1 MEIGKVVTQPKT
13 DVLVIG
19 GGLAGM
25 YAAIEASGAGKQVTI
40 LSKGKVG
47 ASGSSLVSMSV
58 HRFAPEEE
66 GLREDYRRR
75 FLDSGGGIQNPRVAE
90 ILVSEGARAVEDL
103 RRFDLP
109 LEYRSLDTEQGSFDY
124 LACCSPKKGR
134 NLTLPLRVY
143 IQTKTSVTLKE
154 GVMAFDLITADGQI
168 AGVLAE
174 SAGTVLYY
182 PADAVVLAT
191 GGGGNVYRY
200 TSNTSDLT
208 GDGYAM
214 ALRCGL
220 PLVDMEFVQFYPYRI
235 VSPQVANIFPDI
247 FEHGAVYR
255 NERGERFMEAFPK
268 KELENRDVLARE
280 VYRQGKVVLDL
291 SGCERNYMEREC
303 PDLVA
308 MERRF
313 PARDLEIR
321 PVAHFFM
328 GGIPLAPDCA
338 TAVGGLFVCGE
349 VTGGLHGANRLSGS
363 ALTEAAVFGRRAGR
377 GAASWKPA
385 PRDAAA
391 EKTSLGGKLAAV
403 SEPGTQS
410 VAQMRRD
417 LRDRMWAYASVERN
431 PENLRRLLRF
441 LEDLEKE
448 LSGVRPGSL
457 RQMLELR
464 DMLAAS
470 RSVAEAALRRKE
482 SLGAHY
488 ICGEDRKNGVT
499 KS

>member
-1 MEIGKVVTQPKT
+1 MEIGKVVSQPKS

-25 YAAIEASGAGKQVTI
+25 YAAIEASGSGKQVAI

-58 HRFAPEEE
+58 HRFAPEEA
-66 GLREDYRRR
+66 GLRENYRRR
-75 FLDSGGGIQNPRVAE
+75 FFASGGGVQNPAVAE

-109 LEYRSLDTEQGSFDY
+109 LEYRSLDTENGPSDY
-124 LACCSPKKGR
+124 MACCSPKKGR
-134 NLTLPLRVY
+134 NLTLPLRSY
-143 IQTKTSVTLKE
+143 IETKTSIALKE
-154 GVMAFDLITADGQI
+154 GVMAFDLVTAHGQI
-168 AGVLAE
+168 AGALCE
-174 SAGTVLYY
+174 CGGTVFYY

-191 GGGGNVYRY
+191 GGSGNIFRY

-220 PLVDMEFVQFYPYRI
+220 PLVDMEFVQFYPYRV
-235 VSPQVANIFPDI
+235 VSPQIANIFPDI

-255 NERGERFMEAFPK
+255 NGRGERFMKAFPK

-280 VYRQGKVVLDL
+280 VYRQEKVVLDL
-291 SGCERNYMEREC
+291 SGCERDYLECEC
-303 PDLVA
+303 PDLA
-308 MERRF
+308 AIQRRF
-313 PARDLEIR
+313 PGRDLEIR

-328 GGIPLAPDCA
+328 GGIPLTPDC
-338 TAVGGLFVCGE
+338 TTPIGGLYVCGE

-363 ALTEAAVFGRRAGR
+363 ALTETAVFGRRAGH
-377 GAASWKPA
+377 GAGAWRPGPGDPGAEQASI
-385 PRDAAA
+385 RERLREIGD
-391 EKTSLGGKLAAV
+391 
-403 SEPGTQS
+403 PGTQS

-417 LRDRMWAYASVERN
+417 LRDKMWAYASVERN
-431 PENLRRLLRF
+431 PENLKRLTRF
-441 LEDLEKE
+441 LQDMEKE

-464 DMLAAS
+464 DMLAVS
-470 RSVAEAALRRKE
+470 MSVAEAALGRRE

-488 ICGEDRKNGVT
+488 ICGTTAET
-499 KS
+499 E